1 MPKRSTR
8 RRFDE
13 PRTGVSSLMVEA
25 EARELKREIDLYLVQ
40 SLTELKQMIDNRT
53 RMYREAD
60 GHLSALVGRLP
71 ERERLAV
78 MSMLSR
84 DLHLVLAV
92 YLEFLKG
99 REPEGPV
106 PVAAA
111 PAAVLPFSNW
121 LFEV

>member
-13 PRTGVSSLMVEA
+13 PRIGVTQLMVEA
-25 EARELKREIDLYLVQ
+25 EARELGREIDVYLVQ
-40 SLTELKQMIDNRT
+40 SLTELKQTTEKRSQ
-53 RMYREAD
+53 MYREAD
-60 GHLSALVGRLP
+60 EQLSALVGRLP

-92 YLEFLKG
+92 YLDFLKG

-106 PVAAA
+106 PIVAPPA
-111 PAAVLPFSNW
+111 PVLPFSNW
-121 LFEV
+121 LFEL